1 MCREKRNGVEN
12 LTGKGL
18 LSPKNKEEDKGFSS
32 LRPGS
37 FSEYI
42 GQVGVKEKVK
52 IGVEAAKLRDEP
64 LDHIL
69 LIGPPGLGK
78 TTLANILANEMGV
91 SIHISSGPIIERA
104 GDLAAILTSLE
115 RGDVFFIDEIHRLNR
130 TIEEV
135 LYPAM
140 EDYEID
146 IMLGKGPSARSIR
159 VNIQPFTLIGA
170 TTRSGLLTS
179 PLRNRF
185 GMTLELQFYST
196 DELVIIVKRASHM
209 LNIKISDEGAFEI
222 AKRSRGTPRVANRLL
237 RRIRDYAQ
245 VRAEGEITLKCAKEA
260 LALLGIDELGLDEMD
275 RKILKTMIERYGGGP
290 VGINTLAFSLGE
302 EPDTISDVYEPYLL
316 QQGLI
321 QRTPRGRIVTDIA
334 YAHVGDMDFYSRQEK
349 LL

>member
-1 MCREKRNGVEN
+1 M
-12 LTGKGL
+12 
-18 LSPKNKEEDKGFSS
+18 SPKNKEEDKGLSS

-196 DELVIIVKRASHM
+196 DELVVIVKRASHM

-245 VRAEGEITLKCAKEA
+245 VRAEGEIDLKCAKEA

-334 YAHVGDMDFYSRQEK
+334 YAHVGDMDLYSRQEK

>member
-1 MCREKRNGVEN
+1 M
-12 LTGKGL
+12 
-18 LSPKNKEEDKGFSS
+18 SPKNKEEDKGLSS

-196 DELVIIVKRASHM
+196 DELVVIVKRASHM

-334 YAHVGDMDFYSRQEK
+334 YAHVGDMDLYSRQEK

>member
-1 MCREKRNGVEN
+1 M
-12 LTGKGL
+12 
-18 LSPKNKEEDKGFSS
+18 SPKNKEEDKGLSS

-196 DELVIIVKRASHM
+196 DELVVIVKRASHL

-334 YAHVGDMDFYSRQEK
+334 YAHVGDMDLYSRQEK

>member
-1 MCREKRNGVEN
+1 M
-12 LTGKGL
+12 GKGL
-18 LSPKNKEEDKGFSS
+18 LSPKSREEDKRFLSI
-32 LRPGS
+32 RPKS
-37 FSEYI
+37 FDEYI
-42 GQVGVKEKVK
+42 GQERVKEKVR
-52 IGVEAAKLRDEP
+52 IAVEAAKLRNEP

-91 SIHISSGPIIERA
+91 NIRISSGPIIERA

-115 RGDVFFIDEIHRLNR
+115 RGDILFIDEIHRLNR
-130 TIEEV
+130 TIEEI

-140 EDYEID
+140 EDFEID

-159 VNIQPFTLIGA
+159 VDIQPFTLIGA

-196 DELVIIVKRASHM
+196 EEIMKIIKHTSQV
-209 LNIKISDEGAFEI
+209 LGIKISDEGAFEI
-222 AKRSRGTPRVANRLL
+222 ARRSRETPRVANRLL
-237 RRIRDYAQ
+237 RRVRDYAQ
-245 VRAEGEITLKCAKEA
+245 VRAEGEITLECAKEA
-260 LALLGIDELGLDEMD
+260 LELLGIDELGLDEVD
-275 RKILKTMIERYGGGP
+275 RKILKIIVERYGGGP

-316 QQGLI
+316 QKGLI
-321 QRTPRGRIVTDIA
+321 ERTPRGRIATDMAYTHIGEIA
-334 YAHVGDMDFYSRQEK
+334 LHGKQEK
-349 LL
+349 LI

>member
-1 MCREKRNGVEN
+1 
-12 LTGKGL
+12 
-18 LSPKNKEEDKGFSS
+18 
-32 LRPGS
+32 
-37 FSEYI
+37 
-42 GQVGVKEKVK
+42 
-52 IGVEAAKLRDEP
+52 
-64 LDHIL
+64 
-69 LIGPPGLGK
+69 
-78 TTLANILANEMGV
+78 
-91 SIHISSGPIIERA
+91 
-104 GDLAAILTSLE
+104 
-115 RGDVFFIDEIHRLNR
+115 
-130 TIEEV
+130 
-135 LYPAM
+135 
-140 EDYEID
+140 
-146 IMLGKGPSARSIR
+146 
-159 VNIQPFTLIGA
+159 PFTLIGA

-196 DELVIIVKRASHM
+196 DELVVIVKRASHL

-334 YAHVGDMDFYSRQEK
+334 YAHVGDMDLYSRQEK

>member
-1 MCREKRNGVEN
+1 

-18 LSPKNKEEDKGFSS
+18 LSPKNKEEDKGLSS

-196 DELVIIVKRASHM
+196 DELVVIVKRASHM

-334 YAHVGDMDFYSRQEK
+334 YAHVGDMDLYSRQEK

>member
-1 MCREKRNGVEN
+1 
-12 LTGKGL
+12 
-18 LSPKNKEEDKGFSS
+18 LSPKNKEEDKGLSS

-196 DELVIIVKRASHM
+196 DELVVIVKRASHM

-334 YAHVGDMDFYSRQEK
+334 YAHVGDMDLYSRQEK